1 MTHEEAIKVLECM
14 AVDLT
19 GCMGGLSDKN
29 PLEDVC
35 RQRLEAINTV
45 LFVLNPVSQEQVEKM
60 WRGCDYC
67 HMKEVLFNDGT
78 LRVEIGHQNIV
89 GGACIDI
96 DQYGGFGIDYCP
108 KCGKPLTNEAVQIV
122 IERLEALNENRD

>member
-1 MTHEEAIKVLECM
+1 MTREEAAAKI
-14 AVDLT
+14 
-19 GCMGGLSDKN
+19 GCIIDCVELGIYCG
-29 PLEDVC
+29 EDEEVFESLDIALAAL
-35 RQRLEAINTV
+35 RPITR
-45 LFVLNPVSQEQVEKM
+45 EQVEKV

-108 KCGKPLTNEAVQIV
+108 KCGKPLTNEAVEDLKRKWEDI
-122 IERLEALNENRD
+122 R

>member
-1 MTHEEAIKVLECM
+1 MTREEAAAKIGYIIDCVELGIYC
-14 AVDLT
+14 
-19 GCMGGLSDKN
+19 G
-29 PLEDVC
+29 EDEEVFESLDIALAAL
-35 RQRLEAINTV
+35 RPITR
-45 LFVLNPVSQEQVEKM
+45 EQVEKV

-108 KCGKPLTNEAVQIV
+108 KCGKPLTNEAVQMV
-122 IERLEALNENRD
+122 IERLEALKDD